1 LSWLLWFF
9 DENLYKTECYD
20 LFIVA
25 FTGFNQDLLVTFQKE
40 VLFFYRADLLRC
52 NHEGVLFLM

>member
-1 LSWLLWFF
+1 LWFF

-20 LFIVA
+20 LFVVA
-25 FTGFNQDLLVTFQKE
+25 FTGFDQDLLVTFQKE